1 MAAFLEVKYD
11 SHGYQGTV
19 FLVARDSN
27 LSTLSSNGVL
37 YSLQLAGVPRP
48 SGLAAVPLPQCRLL
62 ALGTKQ
68 TAIWS
73 VPSVL
78 KLQSVPSHSREDYP
92 CYCRCKVCT
101 IVAVTAHRA
110 RNCKAVC

>member
-1 MAAFLEVKYD
+1 MAAFLEVEYD

-27 LSTLSSNGVL
+27 LSTLWNDVL

-48 SGLAAVPLPQCRLL
+48 SGPAAVPLPQCRLL

-78 KLQSVPSHSREDYP
+78 KLQSVPSNSGEDYP

-101 IVAVTAHRA
+101 IVAVAAHRA